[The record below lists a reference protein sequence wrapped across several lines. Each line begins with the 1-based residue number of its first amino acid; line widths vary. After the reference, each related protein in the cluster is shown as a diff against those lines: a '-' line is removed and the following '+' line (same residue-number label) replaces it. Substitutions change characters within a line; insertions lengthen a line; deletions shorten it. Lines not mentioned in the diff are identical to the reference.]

1 MSLTREEEEKRR
13 ILSLSLFNIY
23 SSARDDG
30 DSREQKIRSKNAYSG
45 EDMFA
50 LDVLKEFFFCA
61 SVGGWGGTVLLVFV
75 VLRKRARPMFRVC
88 VAFSPCDEFFCPFSV
103 LHNNNNNNNKER
115 EREREREVERKL
127 LHTRTI

>member
-1 MSLTREEEEKRR
+1 MSYCIKTRLLENVDIIVPHTRRRRKEKNS
-13 ILSLSLFNIY
+13 LSLSLFNIY
-23 SSARDDG
+23 SSARDD

-88 VAFSPCDEFFCPFSV
+88 VAISPCDDFFCPFSSV
-103 LHNNNNNNNKER
+103 
-115 EREREREVERKL
+115 
-127 LHTRTI
+127 TSA